1 MASTHRRSAREP
13 RRAGRRPPIRK
24 RRGTPPYVLVLMV
37 VLPLVAL
44 GVALAVKGPRE
55 EPAPPPSPQ
64 YDPNKEIIELGK
76 RFQMLK
82 DKQRETMGLDREST
96 KFQTRVESLKSSWSR
111 WMDDYTKI
119 FKGVRNLDGSWP
131 EEFHEY
137 SALKAR
143 AGLMKVDLI
152 RAGNL

>member
-1 MASTHRRSAREP
+1 MASTYRRSAREP

-24 RRGTPPYVLVLMV
+24 RQGTPPYVLVLMV

-44 GVALAVKGPRE
+44 GVALAVKGRGE
-55 EPAPPPSPQ
+55 GPAPPPPPQ
-64 YDPNKEIIELGK
+64 YDPNAEILELGK

-119 FKGVRNLDGSWP
+119 FKEVRNRDGSWP